1 MSDYLNEK
9 DRMLQLAGLYVDP
22 LVEVD
27 GVPVLE
33 SLAYATRAEK
43 FANASDNDQLK
54 LMYMWVKQSAID
66 FRDFRQ
72 LMGLY
77 VQQRNER

>member
-1 MSDYLNEK
+1 MNEK

-22 LVEVD
+22 IVEVD

-43 FANASDNDQLK
+43 FANASDNEQLK
-54 LMYMWVKQSAID
+54 LMYMWVKQGAID
-66 FRDFRQ
+66 FRDFIQ
-72 LMGLY
+72 LVEMY
-77 VQQRNER
+77 VQQRNEQ